1 MFRRILI
8 EGWAHFVPIISFCIF
23 FIVFI
28 AVTIRALRIKKSDR
42 ERLAA
47 LPLENND
54 ASTESEP

>member
-1 MFRRILI
+1 MFRRILN
-8 EGWAHFVPIISFCIF
+8 EDWTHVVPIIAFCIF
-23 FIVFI
+23 FVVFI